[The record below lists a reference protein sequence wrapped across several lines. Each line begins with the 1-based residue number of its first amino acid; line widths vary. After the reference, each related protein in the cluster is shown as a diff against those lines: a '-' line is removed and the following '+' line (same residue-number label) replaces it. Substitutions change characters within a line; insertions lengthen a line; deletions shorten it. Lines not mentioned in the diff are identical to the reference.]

1 MKTQPLTKSEIS
13 EHGENAVRV
22 VCEKL
27 ICPANNVIE
36 DVKNKAGTADVVT
49 ADREGYG
56 DVAYVLCDTVASKR
70 MTELAIDG
78 PKRLEDRINSY
89 RKLLAATSYLYY
101 EDGETPI
108 PDTVWDE
115 KARKLVRMQEVHPGL
130 GTWEN
135 EAFEDFT
142 GATGMHLPKTEE
154 VIQKAE
160 EMKC

>member
-13 EHGENAVRV
+13 EYGENAVRV
-22 VCEKL
+22 VCEKP
-27 ICPANNVIE
+27 ICSANII
-36 DVKNKAGTADVVT
+36 DQIKTKAGTADVVT
-49 ADREGYG
+49 PEGHG
-56 DVAYVLCDTVASKR
+56 SVAYVLCDTVASKR

-78 PKRLEDRINSY
+78 PMRLEKRINSY

-101 EDGETPI
+101 EQSETPI

-115 KARKLVRMQEVHPGL
+115 KARKLARMQKVHSGL

-135 EAFEDFT
+135 EAFEGFT
-142 GATGMHLPKTEE
+142 GATGMHLPKTGE

-160 EMKC
+160 KMK